1 METQQ
6 VFESWA
12 ILELFGHQVIAGRV
26 TEQTIGGCPFI
37 RVDVP
42 ECDGQPAFTRFFGNG
57 AIYSMTPVS
66 EELALHAIKRSTP
79 RPVSAYGLIPAT
91 TARQEELFD
100 PDEYDDQDR
109 YERDEEGF

>member
-1 METQQ
+1 MEETRQA
-6 VFESWA
+6 FDTWA
-12 ILELFGHQVIAGRV
+12 ILELFGHQVIAGRA

-66 EELALHAIKRSTP
+66 EEVARYAIQRSTP

-91 TARQEELFD
+91 TIERAEIDMDDDDD
-100 PDEYDDQDR
+100 PREMEY
-109 YERDEEGF
+109 